1 MNLHLLDYPLRNPD
15 TINRMRLAYS
25 NCHIGT
31 HDDKIQKFDLEKPI
45 EIYLNNHDNNACQGI
60 HLNVAL

>member
-1 MNLHLLDYPLRNPD
+1 
-15 TINRMRLAYS
+15 MRLAYS